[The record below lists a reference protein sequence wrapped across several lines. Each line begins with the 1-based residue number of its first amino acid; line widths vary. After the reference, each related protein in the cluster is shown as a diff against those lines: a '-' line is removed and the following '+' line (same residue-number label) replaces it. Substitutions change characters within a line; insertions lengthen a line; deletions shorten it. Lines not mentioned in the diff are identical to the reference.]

1 MISGDSIF
9 YNTKQGRDF
18 PGGPV
23 VKLCA
28 SNAWGTGLIPGRG
41 TKISHAVPCGQNI
54 KKKLK
59 KKTFLKKQ
67 SNSHFKHLSL
77 IPVAIGPDQTFGFL
91 TLLQRSCLFLYFGAD
106 EMVHICKV
114 PGNMLGS

>member
-1 MISGDSIF
+1 MISGDNIF

-41 TKISHAVPCGQNI
+41 IKFSHAVPREQNI

-67 SNSHFKHLSL
+67 SNCHFKH
-77 IPVAIGPDQTFGFL
+77 
-91 TLLQRSCLFLYFGAD
+91 
-106 EMVHICKV
+106 
-114 PGNMLGS
+114 